1 MNLGGLMNEEP
12 KDKNYVELLVGR
24 RSSNLRLYAIQKDQ
38 SLGRKQEDWCTLF
51 WKPPFILTSKAAA
64 TRRLKELRG
73 EALIEYPSKT
83 DRLKFRKYRF
93 VELIELVNTP

>member
-12 KDKNYVELLVGR
+12 KDKKFNTILVGR

-38 SLGRKQEDWCTLF
+38 SFGRKQEDWCTLY

-64 TRRLKELRG
+64 TRRLKELRDA
-73 EALIEYPSKT
+73 ALIEYPSKT

-93 VELIELVNTP
+93 VELIALDA